1 MQTGPI
7 SASSPPSMLA
17 TLRSDVFAG
26 IVVFLVALPLCLG
39 IATASGVKPFAGLV
53 SGIIGGL
60 VVALMSGSHLSVS
73 GPAAGLVVVVVSAIA
88 SLGSFSAFLTAVL
101 LSGALQFGFGMLRA
115 GRFAAYVPTS
125 VIKGMLAAIGIL
137 LIVKQ
142 LPLAAGLAPGAGAS
156 ATSAA
161 AGAGT
166 VAGTAATGT
175 AGAALLSTPFGNVS
189 VAAALVALAALVLL
203 LGWETRALRRFGPVR
218 ALPAPLAV
226 VVLGIGVTLLL
237 DAIAPS
243 LALPTGHRVA
253 LPELASL
260 GALADAISL
269 PDFTQIANPAV
280 WRVALTLAIVA
291 SLETLLSL
299 EAVEQIDPKRRAASP
314 DRELKAQGVGNL
326 LAGALGGLPLTSVI
340 VRSSANVHA
349 GAQSRW
355 ASVIHGVLLLASVFV
370 LTSLIN
376 LIPLACLAAILIH
389 TGYKLAKPQ
398 LFLSVA
404 REGFDRFAPF
414 VATIIGVLATDLL
427 VGIAIG
433 LAASFALAL
442 RANMQRALTFAHHDD
457 HYLLVF
463 RKDISF
469 LGKVQLKHCLK
480 QVPNGATLIVDAS
493 RADFIDPDV
502 RETVE
507 AFAKD
512 APQRGI
518 AIERQHWPERP
529 APAWRAPR
537 VKLGGDAATS

>member
-1 MQTGPI
+1 MQTGPV
-7 SASSPPSMLA
+7 SSSSPPSTLA

-39 IATASGVKPFAGLV
+39 IATASGVAPFAGLV

-60 VVALMSGSHLSVS
+60 VVALLSGSHLSVS
-73 GPAAGLVVVVVSAIA
+73 GPAAGLVVIVVSAIA

-101 LSGALQFGFGMLRA
+101 LSGAFQFGFGMLRA
-115 GRFAAYVPTS
+115 GRFAAYVPIS

-142 LPLAAGLAPGAGAS
+142 LPLAAGLAPGAGA
-156 ATSAA
+156 
-161 AGAGT
+161 G
-166 VAGTAATGT
+166 ATGT
-175 AGAALLSTPFGNVS
+175 AGAALLATPFGNVS
-189 VAAALVALAALVLL
+189 VAAALVALASLVLL
-203 LGWETRALRRFGPVR
+203 LGWETRALRRFRFVR
-218 ALPAPLAV
+218 AVPAPLAV

-237 DAIAPS
+237 DSIAPR
-243 LALPTGHRVA
+243 LALPTEHRVA
-253 LPELASL
+253 LPQIASL

-269 PDFTQIANPAV
+269 PDLAQIVDPDV

-355 ASVIHGVLLLASVFV
+355 AAVMHGVLLLASAFV
-370 LTSLIN
+370 LTSMIN
-376 LIPLACLAAILIH
+376 LIPLACLAAILVH

-414 VATIIGVLATDLL
+414 VATIVGVLATDLL

-442 RANMQRALTFAHHDD
+442 RANVQRALTFAHLDD
-457 HYLLVF
+457 HYLLSF

-480 QVPNGATLIVDAS
+480 QIPNGATLIVDAS

-507 AFAKD
+507 AFAQE
-512 APQRGI
+512 APKRGI
-518 AIERQHWPERP
+518 VLERKHWPERP
-529 APAWRAPR
+529 ARARHAPR
-537 VKLGGDAATS
+537 VRLGGDAAAP

>member
-1 MQTGPI
+1 MF
-7 SASSPPSMLA
+7 A

-39 IATASGVKPFAGLV
+39 IATASGVEPFAGLM

-60 VVALMSGSHLSVS
+60 VVALLSGSHLSVS
-73 GPAAGLVVVVVSAIA
+73 GPAAGLVVIVVSAIA

-101 LSGALQFGFGMLRA
+101 LAGALQFGLGMLRA

-142 LPLAAGLAPGAGAS
+142 LPLAAGLAPGAGAGAS
-156 ATSAA
+156 SAA

-166 VAGTAATGT
+166 VAGTA
-175 AGAALLSTPFGNVS
+175 GAALLPTPFGGVS
-189 VAAALVALAALVLL
+189 VAAALVALASLVLL
-203 LGWETRALRRFGPVR
+203 LGWETSALRRFRWVR
-218 ALPAPLAV
+218 AVPAPLAV
-226 VVLGIGVTLLL
+226 VMLGIGVTLLL

-243 LALPTGHRVA
+243 FALPTEHRVA
-253 LPELASL
+253 LRELESL
-260 GALADAISL
+260 GALVDAISL
-269 PDFTQIANPAV
+269 PDFTQIADPDV
-280 WRVALTLAIVA
+280 WGVALTLAIVA

-299 EAVEQIDPKRRAASP
+299 EAVQQIDPKRRAASP
-314 DRELKAQGVGNL
+314 DRELKAQGIGNL
-326 LAGALGGLPLTSVI
+326 LAGALGGLPITAVI

-349 GAQSRW
+349 GARSRW
-355 ASVIHGVLLLASVFV
+355 AAVIHGVLLLASVFV
-370 LTSLIN
+370 LTSMIN

-442 RANMQRALTFAHHDD
+442 RANVQRALTVAHHDD
-457 HYLLVF
+457 YYLLVF

-469 LGKVQLKHCLK
+469 LGKVQLNHCLK
-480 QVPNGATLIVDAS
+480 QIPNGATLIIDAS
-493 RADFIDPDV
+493 RADFIDVDV
-502 RETVE
+502 REAVE
-507 AFAKD
+507 AFAQE

-518 AIERQHWPERP
+518 TIERKHWPDRP
-529 APAWRAPR
+529 TAAWGATRGS
-537 VKLGGDAATS
+537 LGG